1 MMSTM
6 SDATPVAMSTRIRGT
21 VTPTRGNTT
30 SKAATWTRPTTAK
43 SSQARAAT
51 ATPAIVVAG

>member
-51 ATPAIVVAG
+51 ATPRSS